1 MNLFIEFICTF
12 AFFSIN
18 QLIPVLLSVNKIQS
32 NKFLTEVQARNFFN
46 SLNLPKTS
54 MQLIEMWI
62 NSVERLPK
70 NYISLQSLYN
80 LIKTNEGLLFPIYN
94 IKTHIID
101 LIITKKNYNVINKR
115 NNYYKNNNGN
125 YSIPKE
131 SLCEKIRR
139 KLKSNDPPPFY
150 YNYFPSLQDFNVD
163 NYLIQIRRKHGYSYR
178 PDSLVSPRR
187 KSLHSEYKTKSL
199 YSTSQSVKG
208 KLKVIGS
215 PVIGTHS
222 INLAYIQKSSRANS
236 DSIKHSTSSK
246 YVFHNGKVHPIY
258 KRKSLL

>member
-1 MNLFIEFICTF
+1 MNLYIEFICTF
-12 AFFSIN
+12 TFFSIN
-18 QLIPVLLSVNKIQS
+18 QLLPVLLSINKIQS
-32 NKFLTEVQARNFFN
+32 NKFLTEIQARNFFS

-54 MQLIEMWI
+54 MQLIELWI

-70 NYISLQSLYN
+70 NYIALQSLYN
-80 LIKTNEGLLFPIYN
+80 LVKTNEGLLFPIYN

-101 LIITKKNYNVINKR
+101 LIITKRHYNAINNR
-115 NNYYKNNNGN
+115 IEFYKNRKGN

-131 SLCEKIRR
+131 SMCEKVRR
-139 KLKSNDPPPFY
+139 KLNSNDPPPFY
-150 YNYFPSLQDFNVD
+150 YNYSPSLQDFNVD
-163 NYLIQIRRKHGYSYR
+163 NYLLQIRRKHGYSYR
-178 PDSLVSPRR
+178 PDSLISPRR
-187 KSLHSEYKTKSL
+187 RSLHSDVKTNSL

-222 INLAYIQKSSRANS
+222 INLAYVQKTSSANS
-236 DSIKHSTSSK
+236 DSIKHSRSSK
-246 YVFHNGKVHPIY
+246 YVLHNAKVHPID